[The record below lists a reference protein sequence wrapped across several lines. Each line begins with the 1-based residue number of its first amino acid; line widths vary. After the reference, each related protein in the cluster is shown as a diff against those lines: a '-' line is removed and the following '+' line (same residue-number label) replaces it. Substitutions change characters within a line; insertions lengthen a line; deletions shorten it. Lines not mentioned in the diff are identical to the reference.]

1 MKTILS
7 TKKKMTQILQLKLIL
22 CKLTERFIEQIS
34 VYRRRCSTV
43 CLEYHNNI
51 RRIKLEIDS
60 ARLIP

>member
-1 MKTILS
+1 
-7 TKKKMTQILQLKLIL
+7 MTQILQLQSIL

-43 CLEYHNNI
+43 RLEYDNNV